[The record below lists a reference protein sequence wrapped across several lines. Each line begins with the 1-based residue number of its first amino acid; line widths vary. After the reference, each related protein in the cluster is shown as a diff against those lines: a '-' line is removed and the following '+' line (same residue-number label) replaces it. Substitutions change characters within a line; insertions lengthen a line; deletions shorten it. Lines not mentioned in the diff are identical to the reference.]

1 MNTNALT
8 TMLAAAALALPAAAQ
23 GSQAAV
29 DELFAAAPLPPQDL
43 CGATPADKE
52 AFRHQ
57 SREFL
62 RRLDKEMQRLRREER
77 KVRKGDEARTRQ
89 EMAERYPEAAKVDRK
104 KMKGMSKEE
113 RLAMAQQMMSQQ
125 GGLPAAPPGSGAL
138 AAKAQEQQGLAGK
151 VAEREQAGRARL
163 DAFLA
168 AEPAA
173 SEAARARELG
183 PLQAEY
189 SRIAS
194 QTIGSDEAERRS
206 WTEAQRQA
214 WAAREAREAETVR
227 QYRAA
232 AGRYCAALAP
242 GWREALVAYRA
253 AILAGRA
260 DYDALEGNQTALARG
275 AGASVTPL
283 EPGLLA
289 LEALHRYGQE
299 LGRDPYRFD
308 VRPAER

>member
-1 MNTNALT
+1 MNALT
-8 TMLAAAALALPAAAQ
+8 TILAAAALALPAAAQ
-23 GSQAAV
+23 GAEAALV

-43 CGATPADKE
+43 CGATPAEKE
-52 AFRHQ
+52 AFRQQ

-62 RRLDKEMQRLRREER
+62 RRVDKEMQRLRREER
-77 KVRKGDEARTRQ
+77 KVRKGDEKRIRQ
-89 EMAERYPEAAKVDRK
+89 EMAERYPEAAKADRK
-104 KMKGMSKEE
+104 KMRGMSKEE

-125 GGLPAAPPGSGAL
+125 GAPPPMPAAPGAM
-138 AAKAQEQQGLAGK
+138 AAKAQEQQGLSGK

-189 SRIAS
+189 ARIMS
-194 QTIGSDEAERRS
+194 ETIGSDEAERRN

-214 WAAREAREAETVR
+214 WAAREARDAETVR
-227 QYRAA
+227 KYRAA
-232 AGRYCAALAP
+232 AIRYCGALAP

-260 DYDALEGNQTALARG
+260 DYDALETNQTALAQG
-275 AGASVTPL
+275 TGASVTPL
-283 EPGLLA
+283 QPGLAA
-289 LEALHRYGQE
+289 LEALHRYGQALE
-299 LGRDPYRFD
+299 KDPYRFD
-308 VRPAER
+308 LRPPER

>member
-1 MNTNALT
+1 MNVT
-8 TMLAAAALALPAAAQ
+8 TILAAAALALPAAAQ
-23 GSQAAV
+23 AGEAAPV
-29 DELFAAAPLPPQDL
+29 NELFAAAPLPPQDL

-52 AFRHQ
+52 AFRRL
-57 SREFL
+57 SGDF
-62 RRLDKEMQRLRREER
+62 RRRVDEQLSRLRRETR

-89 EMAERYPEAAKVDRK
+89 EMAERYPEAAKMDRK

-113 RLAMAQQMMSQQ
+113 KLAMAQQMMSQQ
-125 GGLPAAPPGSGAL
+125 GGLPPAPPGSGAL
-138 AAKAQEQQGLAGK
+138 AAKAQEQQGLAAR
-151 VAEREQAGRARL
+151 VAEREQAGRAKL

-189 SRIAS
+189 SRVMS

-214 WAAREAREAETVR
+214 WAAQEARDAETVR
-227 QYRAA
+227 KYRAA

-242 GWREALVAYRA
+242 GWREALVTYRA

-260 DYDALEGNQTALARG
+260 DYDALEKNQTALAQG
-275 AGASVTPL
+275 TGASITPV
-283 EPGLLA
+283 EPGVAA
-289 LEALHRYGQE
+289 LEALHRYGDA

-308 VRPAER
+308 LRPPER